1 MNAALASAPSRAAVR
16 PYFAKPFI
24 LRGVVSA

>member
-1 MNAALASAPSRAAVR
+1 LASAPSRAAAG